1 MTLNSTNIKT
11 IAFDADDTLWR
22 NEEIFIHAQDE
33 FIKLLTPYHDE
44 DYIRSHL
51 NAVQIENL
59 ENFGYGIKGFT
70 LSMIETAITLTEGRV
85 TGSEIHEIIQ
95 LSKSM
100 LSSPVELLPNVEKI
114 LSSLK
119 GHFQLFVITKG
130 DLLDQESKL
139 ARSGVADYFDAIE
152 IVSDKNANAY
162 EQILQRHNLSAEN
175 FLMVGNSMKS
185 DILPVLDIGAQ
196 ALHIPYHSTW
206 NHEEVA
212 DDVLLNYPQL
222 ESLSDIS
229 QLMAWLTCSPV
240 NNEMFETS
248 TVESLLNHKIE

>member
-1 MTLNSTNIKT
+1 MILNSTNIKT

-33 FIKLLTPYHDE
+33 FIKLLTPYHKE

-51 NAVQIENL
+51 GAVQIENL

-95 LSKSM
+95 LAKCM
-100 LSSPVELLPNVEKI
+100 LSSPVELLPNVESV
-114 LSSLK
+114 LSHLK
-119 GHFQLFVITKG
+119 GKFQLFVITKG

-139 ARSGVADYFDAIE
+139 ARSGLADYFDAIE

-162 EQILQRHNLSAEN
+162 EQILQRHNVSADH

-185 DILPVLDIGAQ
+185 DILPILDIGAQ
-196 ALHIPYHSTW
+196 ALHVPYHSTW
-206 NHEEVA
+206 AHEEVESE
-212 DDVLLNYPQL
+212 VLVNYPQL
-222 ESLSDIS
+222 ESLTDIS
-229 QLMAWLTCSPV
+229 EIMVWLDNTHI
-240 NNEMFETS
+240 NK
-248 TVESLLNHKIE
+248 VEAVS

>member
-1 MTLNSTNIKT
+1 MILNSKSIET

-33 FIKLLTPYHDE
+33 FIRMLTPYHDE
-44 DYIRSHL
+44 GYIRSHL

-95 LSKSM
+95 LSKCM
-100 LSSPVELLPNVEKI
+100 LSSPVELLPNVEQV

-162 EQILQRHNLSAEN
+162 EQILQRHKVSAES

-196 ALHIPYHSTW
+196 ALHVPYHSTW
-206 NHEEVA
+206 AHEEVTE
-212 DDVLLNYPQL
+212 DVLLNYPQL
-222 ESLSDIS
+222 ESLTDIS
-229 QLMAWLTCSPV
+229 ELMTWLKTPLVKSMKEV
-240 NNEMFETS
+240 S
-248 TVESLLNHKIE
+248 